1 MPWGTLLLVTPTY
14 LYTGALNITW
24 SEPPGYTT
32 HNPPY
37 IGALDTGWEYPPG
50 IPYRVP
56 LHCHPDQDRLTPT
69 ESPYIGARDLF
80 TMPTNKLHK
89 LILKFLIIIP
99 KNIPHLELIFLKFQK
114 NLNI

>member
-1 MPWGTLLLVTPTY
+1 MNPPVTPP
-14 LYTGALNITW
+14 ITHHTLVPW
-24 SEPPGYTT
+24 TQAGSTP
-32 HNPPY
+32 
-37 IGALDTGWEYPPG
+37 
-50 IPYRVP
+50 RVS
-56 LHCHPDQDRLTPT
+56 PT